1 MRLFEML
8 QCALYR
14 AGHLFTQESMGLINQ
29 LPRLL
34 DQYGCE
40 QVQTKSHIMEYRAGT
55 EEGEAFYEDWMLGF
69 QTVRPFIQKW
79 GCSSEDYGVIYQ
91 QALDEMRQPDFFAT
105 GNLLT
110 AWGSKPKPK

>member
-1 MRLFEML
+1 
-8 QCALYR
+8 
-14 AGHLFTQESMGLINQ
+14 
-29 LPRLL
+29 
-34 DQYGCE
+34 
-40 QVQTKSHIMEYRAGT
+40 MEYRAGT